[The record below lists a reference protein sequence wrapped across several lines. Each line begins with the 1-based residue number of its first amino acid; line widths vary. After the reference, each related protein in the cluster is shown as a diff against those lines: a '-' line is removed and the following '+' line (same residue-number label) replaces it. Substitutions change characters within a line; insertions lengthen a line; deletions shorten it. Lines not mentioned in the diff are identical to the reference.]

1 MRLYHPDRYAH
12 DPEKQ
17 ELYTR
22 LTSEINRAR
31 DRGEIQRL
39 REIAED
45 LDGFLA
51 REGLGG
57 LNLDDDSDLK
67 KLRALYDSLQA
78 RIMELLETLD
88 ELRESSDYELYRL
101 TQEQPGL
108 LQKVADAQAS
118 DIATELTELEAE
130 AAKLAEE
137 IENLTGAPNA
147 VG

>member
-1 MRLYHPDRYAH
+1 
-12 DPEKQ
+12 
-17 ELYTR
+17 
-22 LTSEINRAR
+22 
-31 DRGEIQRL
+31 
-39 REIAED
+39 
-45 LDGFLA
+45 
-51 REGLGG
+51 
-57 LNLDDDSDLK
+57 
-67 KLRALYDSLQA
+67 
-78 RIMELLETLD
+78 MELLETLD